1 MNRDTYEIKEWLYDL
16 TNRRITDDAIVK
28 GFLKH
33 YALHGL
39 TIAHVQ
45 QDIRFR
51 TYYSDDD
58 CRRAME
64 ALEEALTTY
73 ANAPEPPESRTM
85 DEVREIVAAVR
96 AGIPV
101 QVDYADPAS
110 EEDEDPYIVKPC
122 W

>member
-1 MNRDTYEIKEWLYDL
+1 MKRDTNEMKEWLYDL

-45 QDIRFR
+45 QDIHFR
-51 TYYSDDD
+51 TCYNDED

-64 ALEEALTTY
+64 TLKEALTAH
-73 ANAPEPPESRTM
+73 ANAPEPPESRGAADCSSCQSRDPDTGCLRGSGRGRKSICC
-85 DEVREIVAAVR
+85 ETVLVR
-96 AGIPV
+96 
-101 QVDYADPAS
+101 
-110 EEDEDPYIVKPC
+110 
-122 W
+122 

>member
-1 MNRDTYEIKEWLYDL
+1 MNRDTNEMKEWLYDL
-16 TNRRITDDAIVK
+16 TNGRITDDAIVK

-51 TYYSDDD
+51 TCYSDED

-64 ALEEALTTY
+64 TLEEALTVH
-73 ANAPEPPESRTM
+73 ANAPEPPESRTL

-96 AGIPV
+96 AGIPM
-101 QVDYADPAS
+101 QVAYADPD
-110 EEDEDPYIVKPC
+110 EDENPYVVKPC